1 MNQTNR
7 MLVAG
12 LRVLMTQSPGVLT
25 YQGKSVDCY
34 RSAVRDYSRKMDP
47 TGYNETFDNLFVQVL
62 TADIASWSLVP
73 MSSQVILD
81 GDNFIVGQTITTTG
95 AITTIYLRVKR

>member
-1 MNQTNR
+1 MTQTDR

-25 YQGKSVDCY
+25 YQGTSVDCY

-47 TGYNETFDNLFVQVL
+47 TGYNEVYDNLFVQVL
-62 TADIASWSLVP
+62 TEDISSWNLVP
-73 MSSQVILD
+73 MSSQVTLD
-81 GDNFIVGQTITTTG
+81 GDAFIVGQTVTTTG
-95 AITTIYLRVKR
+95 AITTIYLRIKR